1 MEPEISV
8 IVPLRDESLNVL
20 PLAQSVLGAFQQSG
34 RGIELILVDDGST
47 DDTWQRIMEACRND
61 PRLRGLRHARNAGQS
76 AALWT
81 GFQASLAPLIATL
94 DGDLQNDPADFPG
107 MLKLLAD
114 SDMVCGVRTRR
125 ADNWL
130 RLVSSRIARVARKL
144 ALGADFADS
153 GCNLRVFRRTV

>member
-8 IVPLRDESLNVL
+8 IVPLRDESQNVL
-20 PLAQSVLGAFQQSG
+20 PLAQRILKALDQSNS
-34 RGIELILVDDGST
+34 RLEVILVDDGST
-47 DDTWQRIMEACRND
+47 DDTWQRITEACRTD

-81 GFQASLAPLIATL
+81 GCQANRAPVIATL

-114 SDMVCGVRTRR
+114 SDMVCGVRTKR
-125 ADNWL
+125 ADTWL
-130 RLVSSRIARVARKL
+130 RRVSSRIARVAR
-144 ALGADFADS
+144 
-153 GCNLRVFRRTV
+153 RV